1 MSETVYRANIL
12 YFTSIFFVN
21 KEKKCQKILCSK
33 LLLSS
38 HSALNIS
45 AWLAIGI
52 VKPVI
57 RREEIINL
65 DISRQVEVAE
75 IVGPHSA
82 LKHF

>member
-1 MSETVYRANIL
+1 MLELFLLLEV
-12 YFTSIFFVN
+12 
-21 KEKKCQKILCSK
+21 
-33 LLLSS
+33 LLSS

-52 VKPVI
+52 VKPVT

-75 IVGPHSA
+75 IVGSHSA
-82 LKHF
+82 LKHS

>member
-1 MSETVYRANIL
+1 M
-12 YFTSIFFVN
+12 
-21 KEKKCQKILCSK
+21 
-33 LLLSS
+33 LLSS

-75 IVGPHSA
+75 IVGSHSA
-82 LKHF
+82 LKHY